1 VVKEVKV
8 AQVILVIQDFEV
20 HKVTQVIM
28 ALQDLEDHKVIKVQQ
43 VHKV

>member
-1 VVKEVKV
+1 M